1 MTAFPVRARE
11 RDKYLPSLFLRVL
24 CASVVRLK
32 KLEYPT
38 QKPMIFLELVLQNF
52 GPYAGKQI
60 INLNPEIDEDN
71 ARPIILLGGM
81 NGGGK
86 TTLMDAIR
94 LALYG
99 QRAQCSTRGNLSYS
113 DFLTQCVNSKST
125 PTEKTRIELV
135 FEHIEEDRPI
145 KYRVVR
151 TWEKNP
157 KDGKDQLGIL
167 GDDETW
173 PIDSLVNIWDEYI
186 ENILPLGISNLFLF
200 DGEQVKELAE
210 QEIPPPIVVDA
221 INGLLGLELA
231 DKLAIDL
238 EILVNR
244 KKREFADTKDLEKLA
259 EIETRLQE
267 KQAEYE
273 NNQIKL
279 ANLNI
284 EVTELEKVH
293 EEALDR
299 FVNEGGKIAAE
310 RSQLEQQKEEK
321 IKVANNVRESLCEL
335 AADVLPLALISPLL
349 SQVQR
354 QGEKEL
360 KTQQIQLAKDVL
372 IARDERLL
380 NWLQQLNLE
389 TNKVTNIQSFLA
401 EDINNLYTNNL
412 STENNWLNGDEE
424 SLSLLDNI
432 TYRLQVSQNTAQ
444 KQLDELTN
452 YEEEILTL
460 ERQVQTAAAPEEY
473 TKLQKAVKAAQ
484 TEFNKI
490 KSQSEIMTQNLI
502 ELDTETK
509 KLRQELNEYTVQNI
523 KYQNSE
529 HIIDSALKVQQ
540 TLKVFRERLTLRKL
554 NKLEEEVKNCFLYLL
569 HKSDLVH
576 RIAIDSKTFGL
587 SLYDLNGKPVP
598 KHRLSA
604 GEKQLLA
611 IAFLWGLAKVSGR
624 RLPIAIDTPLGR
636 LDSSHR
642 NNLVERYFP
651 SASHQVILLST
662 DTEIGKKEYQNL
674 QETEAIAREYL
685 LQYNSGKRETT
696 IKPGYFW

>member
-1 MTAFPVRARE
+1 
-11 RDKYLPSLFLRVL
+11 
-24 CASVVRLK
+24 
-32 KLEYPT
+32 
-38 QKPMIFLELVLQNF
+38 MIFLELVLQNF

-60 INLNPEIDEDN
+60 INLNPQIDEDN

-86 TTLMDAIR
+86 TTLIDAIR

-113 DFLTQCVNSKST
+113 DFLTQCVNSKAH

-145 KYRVVR
+145 QYRVVR

-157 KDGKDQLGIL
+157 KDGKDHLGIL

-173 PIDSLVNIWDEYI
+173 PIDSLANIWDEYI

-244 KKREFADTKDLEKLA
+244 KKREFADNKDLGKLE
-259 EIETRLQE
+259 EIETKLHE
-267 KQAEYE
+267 KQQEYE
-273 NNQIKL
+273 NNRQRLATVNIK
-279 ANLNI
+279 
-284 EVTELEKVH
+284 VVELEKIQ
-293 EEALDR
+293 EEALDK

-310 RSQLEQQKEEK
+310 RSQLEQQREEK
-321 IKVANNVRESLCEL
+321 IKLANNVRESLCEL
-335 AADVLPLALISPLL
+335 AGDVLPLALISPLL
-349 SQVQR
+349 SQIQR

-372 IARDERLL
+372 IARDERLM
-380 NWLQQLNLE
+380 NWLKQLNLE
-389 TNKVTNIQSFLA
+389 NTKISNIQSFLA
-401 EDINNLYTNNL
+401 EDINNLYSNNL
-412 STENNWLNGDEE
+412 STENTWLNADEE
-424 SLSLLDNI
+424 SLSLVDNI
-432 TYRLQVSQNTAQ
+432 TYRLQIGQNTAQ

-452 YEEEILTL
+452 YEEEILTI
-460 ERQVQTAAAPEEY
+460 ERQIQTAAAPEEY
-473 TKLQKAVKAAQ
+473 MKLQKAVKQAQ
-484 TEFNKI
+484 TGFNQIRYQAEMMNQK
-490 KSQSEIMTQNLI
+490 LI
-502 ELDTETK
+502 ELEAETK
-509 KLRQELNEYTVQNI
+509 KLRQELNEYTVENL

-529 HIIDSALKVQQ
+529 HIINSAGKVQQ
-540 TLKVFRERLTLRKL
+540 TLKIFRERLTLRKL

-662 DTEIGKKEYQNL
+662 DTEIAKKEYQNL

-685 LQYNSGKRETT
+685 LQYNSSKRETT

>member
-1 MTAFPVRARE
+1 
-11 RDKYLPSLFLRVL
+11 
-24 CASVVRLK
+24 
-32 KLEYPT
+32 
-38 QKPMIFLELVLQNF
+38 MIFLELVLQNF

-60 INLNPEIDEDN
+60 INLNPQIDEDN
-71 ARPIILLGGM
+71 TRPIILLGGM

-86 TTLMDAIR
+86 TTLIDAIR

-113 DFLTQCVNSKST
+113 DFLTQCVNSKAN

-135 FEHIEEDRPI
+135 FEHIEEDKLI

-157 KDGKDQLGIL
+157 KDGKDHLGIL

-244 KKREFADTKDLEKLA
+244 KKREFADTKDLAKLE

-267 KQAEYE
+267 KQEEYKK
-273 NNQIKL
+273 NTLKL
-279 ANLNI
+279 INLNI
-284 EVTELEKVH
+284 EVTELEKIH

-310 RSQLEQQKEEK
+310 RSQLEQQREEK
-321 IKVANNVRESLCEL
+321 IKVANNLRESLREI

-380 NWLQQLNLE
+380 NWLKQLNLE
-389 TNKVTNIQSFLA
+389 TNKLTNIQSFLA
-401 EDINNLYTNNL
+401 EDINNLYSNNL
-412 STENNWLNGDEE
+412 STENTWLNADEE
-424 SLSLLDNI
+424 SLSLVDNI
-432 TYRLQVSQNTAQ
+432 TYRLKISQNTAQ

-452 YEEEILTL
+452 NEEDILTL
-460 ERQVQTAAAPEEY
+460 DRQVQTAAAPEEY
-473 TKLQKAVKAAQ
+473 TKLQKAVKQTQ
-484 TEFNKI
+484 TEFNKM
-490 KSQSEIMTQNLI
+490 KSQSEIMNQKLI
-502 ELDTETK
+502 ELDAETK
-509 KLRQELNEYTVQNI
+509 KLKQELNEYTVENL

-529 HIIDSALKVQQ
+529 HIINSAGKVQQ
-540 TLKVFRERLTLRKL
+540 TLKIFRERLTLKKL

-569 HKSDLVH
+569 HKSNLVH

-662 DTEIGKKEYQNL
+662 DTEIAKKEYQTL

-685 LQYNSGKRETT
+685 LQYNSNKRETT

>member
-1 MTAFPVRARE
+1 M
-11 RDKYLPSLFLRVL
+11 
-24 CASVVRLK
+24 VRLK

-60 INLNPEIDEDN
+60 INLNPQIDEDN
-71 ARPIILLGGM
+71 TRPIILLGGM

-86 TTLMDAIR
+86 TTLIDAIR

-113 DFLTQCVNSKST
+113 DFLTQCVNSKAN

-135 FEHIEEDRPI
+135 FEHIEEDKLI

-244 KKREFADTKDLEKLA
+244 KKREFADTKDLAKLE

-267 KQAEYE
+267 KQEEYKK
-273 NNQIKL
+273 NNLKL
-279 ANLNI
+279 INLNI
-284 EVTELEKVH
+284 EVTELEKIH

-310 RSQLEQQKEEK
+310 RSQLEQQREEK
-321 IKVANNVRESLCEL
+321 IKVANNLRESLREI

-380 NWLQQLNLE
+380 NWLKQLNLE
-389 TNKVTNIQSFLA
+389 TNKLTNIQSFLA
-401 EDINNLYTNNL
+401 EDINNLYSNNL
-412 STENNWLNGDEE
+412 STENTWLNADEE
-424 SLSLLDNI
+424 SLSLVDNI
-432 TYRLQVSQNTAQ
+432 TYRLKISQNTAQ

-452 YEEEILTL
+452 NEEDILTL
-460 ERQVQTAAAPEEY
+460 DRQVQTAAAPEEY
-473 TKLQKAVKAAQ
+473 TKLQKAVKQTQ
-484 TEFNKI
+484 TEFNKM
-490 KSQSEIMTQNLI
+490 KSQSEIMNQKLI
-502 ELDTETK
+502 ELDAETK
-509 KLRQELNEYTVQNI
+509 KLKQELNEYTVENL

-529 HIIDSALKVQQ
+529 HIINSAGKVQQ
-540 TLKVFRERLTLRKL
+540 TLKIFRERLTLKKL

-569 HKSDLVH
+569 HKSNLVH

-662 DTEIGKKEYQNL
+662 DTEIAKKEYQTL

-685 LQYNSGKRETT
+685 LQYNSNKRETT